1 MPGDAIAHILM
12 AAAKR
17 DLKALGNMLDTELF
31 DDQIFGFHAQQ
42 AIEKALKAWLRFFQ
56 RSHPFTH
63 DLGLLLHMLEEHG
76 TDVELYWD
84 FVGLSGYAG
93 LLRYDTFP
101 EDTGAL
107 NRADLFKDVKALFE
121 QVEKMI
127 EG

>member
-1 MPGDAIAHILM
+1 MPADPTARTLIG
-12 AAAKR
+12 AAKR
-17 DLKALGNMLDTELF
+17 DVKALGNMLDTELF

-42 AIEKALKAWLRFFQ
+42 AIEKSLKAWLCLFQ
-56 RSHPFTH
+56 PSHPFTH
-63 DLGLLLHMLEEHG
+63 DLRMLLYKLEEHG
-76 TDVELYWD
+76 ADVELYWD

-107 NRADLFKDVKALFE
+107 NRADLFKDIKALFVR
-121 QVEKMI
+121 VEKMI